1 MTHETDRQC
10 ALAIIPARYEST
22 RFPGKPI
29 MRETGK
35 FLIEHVYGQAC
46 DAKLVS
52 RVVVATDDARIFDA
66 VKSFGGEVVMTRVDH
81 PNGTSRL
88 AEAAELIDGDY
99 SLIVNV
105 QGDEPEIDPADIDT
119 AVSILMKDDGA
130 DVATLASL
138 FEAQEDVGDPHI
150 VKVVTDV
157 AGRALYFSRS
167 VIPYSRNE
175 NTQSVQYYKHVGLY
189 VYRRS
194 FLNEYVK
201 WAPTPCEQAEQLE
214 QLRIVEHGRTIAVGI
229 IDHAT
234 PPGID
239 TPEQYAEFV
248 RRWKRN
254 H

>member
-1 MTHETDRQC
+1 MADETDRQC
-10 ALAIIPARYEST
+10 AIAIIPARYEST

-35 FLIEHVYGQAC
+35 FLIEHVYGRAC
-46 DAKLVS
+46 EARLVS

-66 VKSFGGEVVMTRVDH
+66 VQSFGGEVVMTRVDH

-88 AEAAELIDGDY
+88 AEAVELIDGEY

-119 AVSILMKDDGA
+119 AVSILMNDDEA
-130 DVATLASL
+130 DVATLASF
-138 FEAQEDVGDPHI
+138 FEAQEVVGDPNI

-167 VIPYSRNE
+167 VIPYSRNK
-175 NTQSVQYYKHVGLY
+175 NLQSVLYYKHVGLY
-189 VYRRS
+189 VYRRM
-194 FLNEYVK
+194 FLCEYVQ
-201 WAPTPCEQAEQLE
+201 WPPTPLEKAEQLE
-214 QLRIVEHGRTIAVGI
+214 QLRILEHGRRIAVGV
-229 IDHAT
+229 IDHST